1 MKLSKYKN
9 GKYKAILDILS
20 DIAGTFLMAVSIHCF
35 WEKANIAPG
44 GVSGIAI
51 MLKFL
56 FGLPVGLMTLIINI
70 PLLILGM
77 KFLGRDFTVRT
88 VRTLLISTFILDFA
102 VTPYMPQYDGDR
114 MLGAIFGGVFMGIG
128 LGLIFMRGSTTGGV
142 DILSCLIERKYPH
155 IPIGKALMMI
165 DCVILAASVLVFG
178 NIETVLFGIVALYCQ
193 TQVINQIVYGADKG
207 QQILCISE
215 KNKQIADK
223 IINDIGR
230 TATFLDAEGAYTGNK
245 TSVLMCVIDVQE
257 YAKIKKTIRSIDPK
271 AFIIVSEASRIMG
284 EGFKLIDGR

>member
-1 MKLSKYKN
+1 MKLSKYKS
-9 GKYKAILDILS
+9 KRAKLIIDILS

-35 WEKANIAPG
+35 WEKSNIAPG

-77 KFLGRDFTVRT
+77 KFLGRTFTMRT
-88 VRTLLISTFILDFA
+88 IRALLISTFILDFA
-102 VTPYMPQYDGDR
+102 VTPYMPQYEGDR

-165 DCVILAASVLVFG
+165 DSVILAVSALVFG

-193 TQVINQIVYGADKG
+193 TQVINKLVYGADKG

-223 IINDIGR
+223 IIKEIGR
-230 TATFLDAEGAYTGNK
+230 TATFLNAEGAYTGNK

-257 YAKIKKTIRSIDPK
+257 YSKIKKTIQSTDPK
-271 AFIIVSEASRIMG
+271 AFIIVSEATRIMG
-284 EGFKLIDGR
+284 EGFRSF

>member
-1 MKLSKYKN
+1 MKLSKYKS
-9 GKYKAILDILS
+9 KRAKLIIDLLS

-35 WEKANIAPG
+35 WERASIAPG
-44 GVSGIAI
+44 GVSGISI

-77 KFLGRDFTVRT
+77 KFLGRTFTVRT
-88 VRTLLISTFILDFA
+88 IRTLLISTFILDLA
-102 VTPYMPQYDGDR
+102 VTPYMPQYEGDR

-165 DCVILAASVLVFG
+165 DCVILAVSALVFG

-215 KNKQIADK
+215 KNKQIAEK
-223 IINDIGR
+223 IIKEIGR
-230 TATFLDAEGAYTGNK
+230 TATFLNAEGAYTGK
-245 TSVLMCVIDVQE
+245 ESSVLMCIIDVQE
-257 YAKIKKTIRSIDPK
+257 YAKVKETIRNTDPK
-271 AFIIVSEASRIMG
+271 AFIIVSEATRIMG
-284 EGFKLIDGR
+284 EGFKLID